1 MSARELEADLRA
13 LGIDCAVDAR
23 DRLAIL
29 ILNGDPGRLASDDDA
44 RRDAVRLA
52 ESHGFTHLALEIG
65 EDGRADAD
73 S

>member
-13 LGIDCAVDAR
+13 IGIDCAVDAR

-29 ILNGDPGRLASDDDA
+29 IPVGDPGRLSADDV
-44 RRDAVRLA
+44 RREAVRLA

-65 EDGRADAD
+65 DDARADAD
-73 S
+73 V

>member
-1 MSARELEADLRA
+1 MSARDLEADLRA
-13 LGIDCAVDAR
+13 LGIDCAVDGR

-29 ILNGDPGRLASDDDA
+29 IPNGDPGRLASDDV
-44 RRDAVRLA
+44 RREAVRLA

-65 EDGRADAD
+65 DDVRADAD

>member
-1 MSARELEADLRA
+1 MNAAALEADLRA
-13 LGIDCAVDAR
+13 LGILCTIEAR

-29 ILNGDPGRLASDDDA
+29 VPIATADHLDQETV

-65 EDGRADAD
+65 E
-73 S
+73 